1 MHVYIILYHIIYRY
15 IYIERDIRYLNRY
28 SVYDNIYI
36 ICNIV
41 RCVRRDIW
49 TSRNRIPALSLI
61 LRRPCATRRR
71 RPRNNNN
78 TLATAPRRRTTPPN
92 NIILLSS
99 SSLSSSPSPS
109 SSSSLL
115 LLLSSHRFDNDGCL
129 SRTIPSVLVLSVYN
143 YCVMYSI

>member
-1 MHVYIILYHIIYRY
+1 MLHVYIR
-15 IYIERDIRYLNRY
+15 EREICLNRY

-36 ICNIV
+36 ICNIL

-61 LRRPCATRRR
+61 LRRRCATRRR

-78 TLATAPRRRTTPPN
+78 TLATAPQRRTTPPN

-99 SSLSSSPSPS
+99 SSPSPS
-109 SSSSLL
+109 SSLLL

-143 YCVMYSI
+143 YCVMCMYIDIH